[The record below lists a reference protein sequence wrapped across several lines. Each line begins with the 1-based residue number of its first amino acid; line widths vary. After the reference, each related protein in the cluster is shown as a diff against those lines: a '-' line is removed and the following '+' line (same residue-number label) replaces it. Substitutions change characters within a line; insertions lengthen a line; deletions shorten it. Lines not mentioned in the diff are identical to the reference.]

1 MAFQKQ
7 VKQTQALGSAGQIS
21 KAFHNY
27 CNTFSAIAGDDKICV
42 GAFVIMEL
50 IKQLVPAVLPI
61 PFSLYFDIFDGF
73 AYCANFEGKE
83 YFMKYPKKDF
93 VKLSKDM
100 DKGVRDFLELDEHQ
114 PLTETNILV
123 TYNTLFTNE

>member
-1 MAFQKQ
+1 MERISILDLEKMT
-7 VKQTQALGSAGQIS
+7 QTKYVCTQRMKLSDNI
-21 KAFHNY
+21 
-27 CNTFSAIAGDDKICV
+27 V
-42 GAFVIMEL
+42 GVNKKRIME
-50 IKQLVPAVLPI
+50 
-61 PFSLYFDIFDGF
+61 FDIFDGF

>member
-1 MAFQKQ
+1 MKLSDNIF
-7 VKQTQALGSAGQIS
+7 
-21 KAFHNY
+21 
-27 CNTFSAIAGDDKICV
+27 GDNKKR
-42 GAFVIMEL
+42 IME
-50 IKQLVPAVLPI
+50 
-61 PFSLYFDIFDGF
+61 FDIFDGF

>member
-1 MAFQKQ
+1 MERIRILDLENMT
-7 VKQTQALGSAGQIS
+7 QTKYVCTQRMKLSDNI
-21 KAFHNY
+21 F
-27 CNTFSAIAGDDKICV
+27 GDNKKR
-42 GAFVIMEL
+42 IME
-50 IKQLVPAVLPI
+50 
-61 PFSLYFDIFDGF
+61 FDIFDGF

-93 VKLSKDM
+93 VKISKEM
-100 DKGVRDFLELDEHQ
+100 EKGVRDFLELDEHQ

>member
-1 MAFQKQ
+1 MGRISILYLEKMT
-7 VKQTQALGSAGQIS
+7 QTKYVCTQRMKLSDNI
-21 KAFHNY
+21 F
-27 CNTFSAIAGDDKICV
+27 GDNKKR
-42 GAFVIMEL
+42 IME
-50 IKQLVPAVLPI
+50 
-61 PFSLYFDIFDGF
+61 FDIFDGF

-93 VKLSKDM
+93 VKISKDM
-100 DKGVRDFLELDEHQ
+100 DKGVREFLELDEHQ

>member
-1 MAFQKQ
+1 MT
-7 VKQTQALGSAGQIS
+7 QTKYVCTQRMKLSDNI
-21 KAFHNY
+21 F
-27 CNTFSAIAGDDKICV
+27 GDNKKR
-42 GAFVIMEL
+42 IME
-50 IKQLVPAVLPI
+50 
-61 PFSLYFDIFDGF
+61 FDIFDGF

>member
-1 MAFQKQ
+1 MERISILDLEKMT
-7 VKQTQALGSAGQIS
+7 QTKYVCTQSDNI
-21 KAFHNY
+21 F
-27 CNTFSAIAGDDKICV
+27 GDNKKR
-42 GAFVIMEL
+42 IME
-50 IKQLVPAVLPI
+50 
-61 PFSLYFDIFDGF
+61 FDIFDGF

-100 DKGVRDFLELDEHQ
+100 DKGVREFLELDEHQ